1 MKNSKGGRTSI
12 EYTITVTMAKELA
25 MVENNQ
31 KGTFRSVFFVLE
43 LLNCGIIGVKA
54 SEPCKT
60 ALSQR
65 QRDFFKSLNRQTLT
79 Y

>member
-1 MKNSKGGRTSI
+1 MVFHKDMKNSKGGRTSI

-43 LLNCGIIGVKA
+43 LLNCGIIGVKSVETLFRKRNTA
-54 SEPCKT
+54 SMCIFTP
-60 ALSQR
+60 
-65 QRDFFKSLNRQTLT
+65 
-79 Y
+79 

>member
-1 MKNSKGGRTSI
+1 
-12 EYTITVTMAKELA
+12 MAKELA

-43 LLNCGIIGVKA
+43 LLNCGIIGVK
-54 SEPCKT
+54 SVRTPIQT

-65 QRDFFKSLNRQTLT
+65 QRDFLCL
-79 Y
+79 